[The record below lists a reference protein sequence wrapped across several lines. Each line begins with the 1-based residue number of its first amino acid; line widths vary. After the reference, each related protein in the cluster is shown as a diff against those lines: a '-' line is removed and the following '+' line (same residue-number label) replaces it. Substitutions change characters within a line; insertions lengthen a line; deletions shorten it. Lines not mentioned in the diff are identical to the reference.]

1 MINKCVDIEF
11 EEIFG
16 IINDAAQAYHGV
28 IPEDAWHEPYMS
40 RDELSSEIEA
50 GVEFWGA
57 YVDERLVGVMG
68 VQYKQ
73 DVTLI
78 RHAYVLTSERR
89 NGIGTR
95 LLTQLERETSKPIL
109 IGTWAEAS
117 WAIEFYKKNGYRLI
131 SGKERGM
138 LLDKYWFIS
147 DVQADAS
154 VVLADARWVRGDR

>member
-1 MINKCVDIEF
+1 
-11 EEIFG
+11 
-16 IINDAAQAYHGV
+16 
-28 IPEDAWHEPYMS
+28 
-40 RDELSSEIEA
+40 
-50 GVEFWGA
+50 
-57 YVDERLVGVMG
+57 MG